1 MILNGDQDGARRA
14 IAQGDKRSSADL
26 ATAYRLPV
34 ATIRRLRREA
44 AGKAQ
49 GSVFE

>member
-14 IAQGDKRSSADL
+14 IAEGGKRTSGDL
-26 ATAYRLPV
+26 ATAYRLPI

-44 AGKAQ
+44 AAKTQ
-49 GSVFE
+49 GSLFE